1 MASVESFD
9 VIVCGL
15 GAMGSATT
23 YQLAK
28 TGARVLGVDRL
39 NPPHTLGST
48 HGDTRITRLATG
60 EGPAYVPLVR
70 RSHELW
76 REVEGETDAQLLT
89 AVGVLV
95 MAPPG
100 IHTRHHG
107 KTHFLETTIAAAR
120 AYGIAHEVLDAQ
132 EITHRFPQFR
142 LDGDESGYF
151 EPGAGYVRPEAA
163 VAAHLE
169 LAARNGA
176 TLRRGETLVDHA
188 QDGDGVTVL
197 TSAGQYSA
205 GVLVLAVG
213 PWLGEL
219 IGPDLGRNFAITRQV
234 TQWYAP
240 VGDVEPFLPRK
251 FPVFIWDCEP
261 LAFYGFPAVDGP
273 DGGVKVAAEQPS
285 PTASVAEVARGV
297 SDDEQYGLYDNV
309 VGDRLPGLARRLV
322 KAATCLY
329 TTTPDGDFVIDRHP
343 DQPAV
348 LIVSACSGHG
358 FKHSPAI
365 GEAVAAMAL
374 GRHPPVDVTP
384 FGLERLRKERAASA
398 GQRAAQQQRQATGGE
413 GSARERRG
421 GSGTHRG
428 HR

>member
-28 TGARVLGVDRL
+28 TGARVLGIDRFD
-39 NPPHTLGST
+39 PPHTLGST

-76 REVEGETDAQLLT
+76 REVEEEKGERLLT
-89 AVGVLV
+89 TDGVLV

-120 AYGIAHEVLDAQ
+120 AFGIDHEVLDAQ
-132 EITHRFPQFR
+132 EISHRFPQFR

-151 EPGAGYVRPEAA
+151 EPGGGYVRPEAA
-163 VAAHLE
+163 VAAHLD

-176 TLRRGETLVDHA
+176 TLHRGETLVDHA
-188 QDGDGVTVL
+188 PDGDGVTVL
-197 TSAGQYSA
+197 TSAGRYSA

-219 IGPDLGRNFAITRQV
+219 IGRGLGLHFAITRQV

-240 VGDVEPFLPRK
+240 GDDVEPFLPRT
-251 FPVFIWDCEP
+251 FPVFIWECEP
-261 LAFYGFPAVDGP
+261 VAFYGFPAVDGP
-273 DGGVKVAAEQPS
+273 DGGVKVAAEQRS
-285 PTASVAEVARGV
+285 PTATVAEVARGV
-297 SDDEQYGLYDNV
+297 RDDERYGLYDNV

-322 KAATCLY
+322 KATTCLY

-343 DQPAV
+343 DHQSV
-348 LIVSACSGHG
+348 LIVSPCSGHG

-374 GRHPPVDVTP
+374 GRQPSVDLTP
-384 FGLERLRKERAASA
+384 FALARLRNGRTASPAPNAEQEERHPGA
-398 GQRAAQQQRQATGGE
+398 GQR
-413 GSARERRG
+413 SRR
-421 GSGTHRG
+421 
-428 HR
+428 